1 MRHLFILAA
10 LTLGTGYSSAAEAAT
25 CQNHTHKTTSAKKS
39 THKTSSAKK
48 RSHKTSSVKVK
59 AGVSIKVTRKPYD
72 RHPEK
77 PRCTKVWVPGHYEG
91 IGRKRH
97 YVKGHWEVRR

>member
-10 LTLGTGYSSAAEAAT
+10 LTLGTGYSAAAEAAT
-25 CQNHTHKTTSAKKS
+25 CQNHTHKTT
-39 THKTSSAKK
+39 SAKK

>member
-10 LTLGTGYSSAAEAAT
+10 LTLGTGYSATAEAAT

-39 THKTSSAKK
+39 THKTSS
-48 RSHKTSSVKVK
+48 VKVK
-59 AGVSIKVTRKPYD
+59 AGVSIKVTRKPHD